1 MISIV
6 GIKFKNSGKIYD
18 FKCEETDFKLGDTCV
33 VDTERGLSIGRVAL
47 SVRKRDEKEI
57 KRPLKSVV
65 RKATEKDLEQI
76 KKNETKEKEA
86 FRACQNKIKDKQ
98 LPMKLVSVEFS
109 FDACNA
115 IFYFTAEGRVDF
127 RELVKELAK
136 EFKARI
142 EMKQIGVRDEA
153 KMFGGHGPCGRV
165 LCCSS
170 FLKNFEPVSIRMAKE
185 QQLTLNPT
193 KISGVC
199 GRLMCC
205 LVYEHHCYERCLKN
219 IPNIGKKVNTPE
231 GQGKLIKV
239 DIMQEK
245 AVVDLEEG
253 KRLQI
258 TLQELRQCN
267 RKPKPEEKK

>member
-1 MISIV
+1 MVTII

-18 FKCEETDFKLGDTCV
+18 FKCDDIDIKLGDTCI
-33 VDTERGLSIGRVAL
+33 VDTERGLSLGQAAVNL
-47 SVRKRDEKEI
+47 RKKDERDI
-57 KRPLKSVV
+57 KRPLKSIV

-76 KKNETKEKEA
+76 KKNETNEKEA
-86 FRACQNKIKDKQ
+86 LKTCQNMIKEKK
-98 LPMKLVSVEFS
+98 LPMKLVDVEFS

-127 RELVKELAK
+127 RELVKDLAK
-136 EFKARI
+136 QFKARI

-153 KMFGGHGPCGRV
+153 KMFGGYGPCGRT

-205 LVYEHHCYERCLKN
+205 LVYEHHVYDQCLKN
-219 IPNIGKKVNTPE
+219 IPNLGKKVNTPE
-231 GQGKLIKV
+231 GQGKLVKI
-239 DIMQEK
+239 DIMNEK
-245 AVVDLEEG
+245 AVVELEDG
-253 KRLQI
+253 KRLHM
-258 TLQELRQCN
+258 TLNELRTCPK
-267 RKPKPEEKK
+267 KPK